1 MHRRRL
7 RQALSA
13 LAPAPAAAA
22 PAKDAKAL
30 NRQAKAGSR
39 ASVCWGLA
47 EGEGSTSPTLTQ
59 ADCDFFAANGCAL
72 PSPPPNRA
80 NPGNQPVCQPTR
92 CRCRCCSPLMVN
104 PHWSGSF

>member
-7 RQALSA
+7 RQTLSA

-59 ADCDFFAANGCAL
+59 ADCDFFAANGCAPCLRRPPTTPPRQPAGLSADKMPL
-72 PSPPPNRA
+72 PLL
-80 NPGNQPVCQPTR
+80 QPLTI
-92 CRCRCCSPLMVN
+92 N
-104 PHWSGSF
+104 PHWPGSS

>member
-59 ADCDFFAANGCAL
+59 ADCDFFAANGCDAAPQPRQPRQPAGLSAEKMPL
-72 PSPPPNRA
+72 PLL
-80 NPGNQPVCQPTR
+80 QPLTI
-92 CRCRCCSPLMVN
+92 N
-104 PHWSGSF
+104 PHWSGSS